1 MYTSSDEDGDDSKDW
16 LKAIDNDDASW
27 DDSKYNDM
35 DSDDDN
41 DSKDSPKLSW
51 EERDEAQRE
60 AGDRVSDF
68 AEKRGLAKI
77 LQYVLIPVD
86 PQKES

>member
-51 EERDEAQRE
+51 RSATKLN
-60 AGDRVSDF
+60 A
-68 AEKRGLAKI
+68 KLAIASLI
-77 LQYVLIPVD
+77 LPKNEGW
-86 PQKES
+86 QKSFNMF